1 MIKTQRNEFTTLL
14 VEKPTVPQYVADWF
28 EEHKDDIDFSI
39 MNILTSWNTQD
50 ISSPFIKWF
59 SSESNPITTLIDMN
73 RVGYIVGEKND

>member
-50 ISSPFIKWF
+50 TSSPFIKWF

-73 RVGYIVGEKND
+73 RVGYLVGEKND

>member
-1 MIKTQRNEFTTLL
+1 MIKTQWNEFTTLL

-50 ISSPFIKWF
+50 TSSPFIKWF
-59 SSESNPITTLIDMN
+59 SSEINPITTLIDMN
-73 RVGYIVGEKND
+73 RVGYIIGEKND